1 MPHFLASDKCGSLQ
15 TDIEHPCL
23 LRAAM
28 SCEILSAIG
37 HENQTDQ
44 LLTTL
49 NTLETK
55 DLHYSL
61 MKKIMM
67 TDSFSCLS
75 D

>member
-1 MPHFLASDKCGSLQ
+1 
-15 TDIEHPCL
+15 
-23 LRAAM
+23 M
-28 SCEILSAIG
+28 SHEILSAIG

-44 LLTTL
+44 LLTPL

-61 MKKIMM
+61 MKKIMV

>member
-1 MPHFLASDKCGSLQ
+1 
-15 TDIEHPCL
+15 
-23 LRAAM
+23 M
-28 SCEILSAIG
+28 SHEILSAIG
-37 HENQTDQ
+37 HENQS
-44 LLTTL
+44 LTTL

>member
-1 MPHFLASDKCGSLQ
+1 
-15 TDIEHPCL
+15 
-23 LRAAM
+23 M

-44 LLTTL
+44 SLTTL